1 MANKDGDSQ
10 KRKRGVP
17 SMNES
22 VVVSMRIELSDEDLC
37 FIEQENENI
46 RYFVHDHLTEII
58 NNPLTK
64 IDQICIGSSIKK
76 LEPIE

>member
-1 MANKDGDSQ
+1 
-10 KRKRGVP
+10 
-17 SMNES
+17 
-22 VVVSMRIELSDEDLC
+22 MRIELSDEDLC
-37 FIEQENENI
+37 FIEQENESL